1 MIHKIFLCLILSM
14 ILITSTVSCSDK
26 NPDEETSMGIT
37 SMKETEHTKPSEQID
52 YSPKSI
58 KDSKSWIE
66 ATVPLDGQT
75 DVNSESNISV
85 KFKYDMDE
93 SSLNGKNIIISEG
106 KHSSTITGLYNFNYD
121 KATKTLHI
129 TFKLP
134 GNSVGTSNGINIL
147 VTHKVKNIQG
157 EEMGID
163 VIFGYST
170 M

>member
-1 MIHKIFLCLILSM
+1 MEIINKILLCLVLSM

-37 SMKETEHTKPSEQID
+37 SIQETYS
-52 YSPKSI
+52 SPKSI
-58 KDSKSWIE
+58 KDTKSWIK

-75 DVNSESNISV
+75 NVNSESNISV
-85 KFKYDMDE
+85 KFKCDMDE
-93 SSLNGKNIIISEG
+93 STLNGKNIIISEG
-106 KHSSTITGLYNFNYD
+106 KHSSTITDLYNFNYD
-121 KATKTLHI
+121 KAFRTLHI

-134 GNSVGTSNGINIL
+134 GNGVGTGNGVNIL

-163 VIFGYST
+163 ISFGYST
-170 M
+170 K